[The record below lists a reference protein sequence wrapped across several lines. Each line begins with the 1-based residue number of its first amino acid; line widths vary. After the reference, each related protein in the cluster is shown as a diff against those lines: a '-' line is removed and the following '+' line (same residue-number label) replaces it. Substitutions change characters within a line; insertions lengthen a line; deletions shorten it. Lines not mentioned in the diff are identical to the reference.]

1 MKNATRESKFQVPT
15 SIGDSHKW
23 ASCFSCGA
31 DWARHNTKMIKT
43 FYHGR
48 ECTVCKDC
56 IKKLRNVEDATDKAT
71 SKGLTYMVEII
82 TLTDICKAY
91 LLVNGYAHTTP
102 NVWKKKYNRFS
113 APRKII
119 DELTKTTAYGACKV
133 NVYVYK
139 LDKMIGFFEGV
150 KDASVVKEFTDNI
163 K

>member
-1 MKNATRESKFQVPT
+1 MKNATREEKFQVVT
-15 SIGDSHKW
+15 SIGDRSKW
-23 ASCFSCGA
+23 SKCCECGQRI
-31 DWARHNTKMIKT
+31 DGVKMIKT
-43 FYHGR
+43 FRHGQ
-48 ECTVCKDC
+48 EVTVCKDC
-56 IKKLRNVEDATDKAT
+56 IKKLRNVEEATDKAT

-102 NVWKKKYNRFS
+102 NVWKKKSHRFS

-150 KDASVVKEFTDNI
+150 KDADVVKEFTDNI